1 MPHSS
6 GGGSHGGGSHGG
18 GSHGSSGPRVSR
30 SYYPGARRYL
40 RHHRNSGLDEYVY
53 ASSMPRRANL
63 SSIIILIIFFAIFA
77 LGIGASTFNDMP
89 KRLNG
94 LYDNPAVHDD
104 IDVIK
109 DDEALTQTLKDYYVL
124 TGICPVVYTVY
135 DEQWSSR
142 NPNLD
147 VIYED
152 LETYTYFKY
161 VDNFEDEKHF
171 VIVYSV
177 PMEGQELY
185 EQGKIDVPD
194 YSWEAVQGDDT
205 DPIITESMF
214 KKFSDIVQV
223 NLEKGRDPGKAFE
236 AAFEYAF
243 ENAESKLNPSVGSW
257 IANSLSSMFP
267 LLFVAGIFILMIVIS
282 IKNYKKDRDVE
293 YTEVPLDG
301 SEGVSGTG
309 VGGPSVSG
317 YAANSSGYSRSFSE
331 TTSTMSKVGS
341 VFSIIFMIPF
351 LITGVGITVVGLAT
365 IKNADSN
372 IGIFFIGFGI
382 LWSALSFYMF
392 FKTIK
397 NLVKSKNKADVTSL
411 TAEYPKVEYPK
422 AEYPN
427 AEYPSAPAQPQAPQA
442 EFDPQFFQTAKSN
455 IEDDDEE
462 YKRMKRKGYE

>member
-53 ASSMPRRANL
+53 ASSMPRKANL
-63 SSIIILIIFFAIFA
+63 SSIIILVIMFGFFAFF
-77 LGIGASTFNDMP
+77 IGMSVFNDRP

-104 IDVIK
+104 INVIK
-109 DDEALTQTLKDYYVL
+109 DDEALAQKLKDYYVL

-142 NPNLD
+142 NPSLD
-147 VIYED
+147 VVYED
-152 LETYTYFKY
+152 LETYAYFKY
-161 VDNFEDEKHF
+161 VDNFSDEKHF

-177 PMEGQELY
+177 PIEGQELY

-194 YSWEAVQGDDT
+194 YSWEAIQGDDT

-214 KKFSDIVQV
+214 ARFSNLVQDH
-223 NLEKGRDPGKAFE
+223 LENGEDPGEAFE
-236 AAFEYAF
+236 AAFDYALQ
-243 ENAESKLNPSVGSW
+243 NAESKLNPSAGSW
-257 IANSLSSMFP
+257 IVSSLSSMFP
-267 LLFVAGIFILMIVIS
+267 LLFVAGIFIPMIVIS
-282 IKNYKKDRDVE
+282 IKNYKKDKDVE

-301 SEGVSGTG
+301 TEGVSGTG
-309 VGGPSVSG
+309 VGGPSISG
-317 YAANSSGYSRSFSE
+317 YAATSSGYSRSFNE
-331 TTSTMSKVGS
+331 TTSTVSKVGS
-341 VFSIIFMIPF
+341 IFSIIFMITF
-351 LITGVGITVVGLAT
+351 LITGVGITVVGLAAFN
-365 IKNADSN
+365 KADSN
-372 IGIFFIGFGI
+372 MGIFFIGFGV
-382 LWSALSFYMF
+382 LWSVMSFYMF
-392 FKTIK
+392 FRTIK
-397 NLVKSKNKADVTSL
+397 NLIKSKNKAEVTPL
-411 TAEYPKVEYPK
+411 TAEYPKAEYPK

-427 AEYPSAPAQPQAPQA
+427 AEYPSAPAQPQQTQA
-442 EFDPQFFQTAKSN
+442 EFDPQFFQPAKSN

>member
-1 MPHSS
+1 
-6 GGGSHGGGSHGG
+6 
-18 GSHGSSGPRVSR
+18 
-30 SYYPGARRYL
+30 
-40 RHHRNSGLDEYVY
+40 
-53 ASSMPRRANL
+53 
-63 SSIIILIIFFAIFA
+63 
-77 LGIGASTFNDMP
+77 
-89 KRLNG
+89 
-94 LYDNPAVHDD
+94 
-104 IDVIK
+104 
-109 DDEALTQTLKDYYVL
+109 
-124 TGICPVVYTVY
+124 
-135 DEQWSSR
+135 
-142 NPNLD
+142 
-147 VIYED
+147 
-152 LETYTYFKY
+152 
-161 VDNFEDEKHF
+161 
-171 VIVYSV
+171 
-177 PMEGQELY
+177 MEGQELY

-267 LLFVAGIFILMIVIS
+267 LLFVAGIFIPMIVIS

-397 NLVKSKNKADVTSL
+397 NLVKSKNKADVTPL
-411 TAEYPKVEYPK
+411 TAEYPKAEYPK

-442 EFDPQFFQTAKSN
+442 EFDPQFFQPAKSN

>member
-1 MPHSS
+1 
-6 GGGSHGGGSHGG
+6 
-18 GSHGSSGPRVSR
+18 
-30 SYYPGARRYL
+30 
-40 RHHRNSGLDEYVY
+40 
-53 ASSMPRRANL
+53 MPRRANL
-63 SSIIILIIFFAIFA
+63 SSIILLVVMFGFFLF
-77 LGIGASTFNDMP
+77 GIGASVFNDRP

-104 IDVIK
+104 IDAIK
-109 DDEALTQTLKDYYVL
+109 DDDALTQTLKDYYVL

-142 NPNLD
+142 NPDLD

-152 LETYTYFKY
+152 LETYAYFKY
-161 VDNFEDEKHF
+161 TDNFPDEKHF

-194 YSWEAVQGDDT
+194 YSWEAIQGDDT

-223 NLEKGRDPGKAFE
+223 NLEKGKDPGVAFD
-236 AAFEYAF
+236 AAFQYAL
-243 ENAESKLNPSVGSW
+243 ENAEGRLNPSAGSW
-257 IANSLSSMFP
+257 IVSSLSSMFP
-267 LLFVAGIFILMIVIS
+267 LLFVAGIFIPMIVIS
-282 IKNYKKDRDVE
+282 IRNYKKDKDVE

-309 VGGPSVSG
+309 AGGPSVSG
-317 YAANSSGYSRSFSE
+317 YAATSSGYSRSFSE
-331 TTSTMSKVGS
+331 TASTVSKVGS
-341 VFSIIFMIPF
+341 IFSIIFIIPF

-365 IKNADSN
+365 YNNADSN
-372 IGIFFIGFGI
+372 MGIFFIGFGV
-382 LWSALSFYMF
+382 LWSVLSFYLF

-397 NLVKSKNKADVTSL
+397 NLVKSKNKADATPL
-411 TAEYPKVEYPK
+411 TAEYPKAEYPK

-427 AEYPSAPAQPQAPQA
+427 AEYPSAPARPQEPQA
-442 EFDPQFFQTAKSN
+442 EFDPQFFQPAKSN

-462 YKRMKRKGYE
+462 YKRMKRKGFE